1 MPHIP
6 QTLSYQL
13 SAYVTKVLSWGQAR
27 KLLPLL
33 SQTWTHWQNQMAPS
47 PSIPLGTRAFVTC
60 RKRPEHGTVQAAMT
74 HFPQANAN
82 LRSPRVQL
90 NGSVAAAVL
99 AEGGQ
104 RARAKL
110 QSISVN
116 GGLLQLQQEL
126 SAGDFVEI
134 AFHTR
139 SGAIHGMAEMLHPTR
154 KLQRACLQ
162 PFRFIALADDDHRK
176 LRMALDS
183 ALDRSLLD
191 PVSERLHTPPGF

>member
-1 MPHIP
+1 
-6 QTLSYQL
+6 
-13 SAYVTKVLSWGQAR
+13 
-27 KLLPLL
+27 
-33 SQTWTHWQNQMAPS
+33 
-47 PSIPLGTRAFVTC
+47 
-60 RKRPEHGTVQAAMT
+60 MT
-74 HFPQANAN
+74 HFPQADAN

-90 NGSVAAAVL
+90 NGSVAAAL
-99 AEGGQ
+99 MAESGQ

-116 GGLLQLQQEL
+116 GGLLQLQHEL

-154 KLQRACLQ
+154 KLQSACLQ

-176 LRMALDS
+176 LRMALHS
-183 ALDRSLLD
+183 ALDRSFLD
-191 PVSERLHTPPGF
+191 PVSEQLHTPLGF

>member
-1 MPHIP
+1 
-6 QTLSYQL
+6 
-13 SAYVTKVLSWGQAR
+13 
-27 KLLPLL
+27 
-33 SQTWTHWQNQMAPS
+33 
-47 PSIPLGTRAFVTC
+47 
-60 RKRPEHGTVQAAMT
+60 MT
-74 HFPQANAN
+74 HFPNANPN

-90 NGSVAAAVL
+90 NGSVAAAVM

-116 GGLLQLQQEL
+116 GGLLHLQQEL

-139 SGAIHGMAEMLHPTR
+139 SGTIHGMAEMLQPM
-154 KLQRACLQ
+154 LQLRRACLQ
-162 PFRFIALADDDHRK
+162 PFRFIALADGDHRK

-183 ALDRSLLD
+183 ALDRNFQD
-191 PVSERLHTPPGF
+191 PASEPPTPPSF

>member
-1 MPHIP
+1 
-6 QTLSYQL
+6 
-13 SAYVTKVLSWGQAR
+13 
-27 KLLPLL
+27 
-33 SQTWTHWQNQMAPS
+33 
-47 PSIPLGTRAFVTC
+47 
-60 RKRPEHGTVQAAMT
+60 MT
-74 HFPQANAN
+74 HFPQVNAN

-90 NGSVAAAVL
+90 HGSVAAAVM

-116 GGLLQLQQEL
+116 GGLLQLQHEL

-139 SGAIHGMAEMLHPTR
+139 SGDVHGMAEMLHPTR
-154 KLQRACLQ
+154 QLQTACLQ

-183 ALDRSLLD
+183 ANDRSFLD
-191 PVSERLHTPPGF
+191 PAAEEPQKPSGF